1 MTTFEQLGLST
12 SVLSAITEMGFET
25 PTPIQEKSIPVFLE
39 TERDILGLAQTGT
52 GKTAAFG
59 LPILQ
64 KVDFTNKTTQAL
76 IICPTRELCL
86 QISRDLGNYSKN
98 LQNVNIVAVYGGSS
112 ITQQVDQLR
121 RGAQIIVATP
131 GRLMDLMER
140 KAVKIQNVNYVVL
153 DEADEMLNMGFRD
166 DIEQILSVTPPEKR
180 VCLFSATMSK
190 PVRQIAD
197 RFLKDPVEITV
208 GKKNAGNEN
217 IIHEYAMVHAKDK
230 IPALKR
236 VLDFTSDNFYGII
249 FCTTKNE
256 TQDISDKLIRDGYN
270 ADCLHGDLSQ
280 QQREKVMT
288 RFRHHAIK
296 ILLATDVA
304 ARGIDVEGLTHVI
317 HYHLPDDIEYYTHRS
332 GRTARAGKTGVSF
345 TLLNM
350 REAYRLKE
358 IEKLTGIKF
367 NRILIPSA
375 TEVRDKKL
383 LAFLQTIENTEIEDG
398 IFDTNVMTALEELDN
413 FTKVD
418 LIKKVLSLE
427 LRRFSNEYL
436 SGPDLN
442 ATASERGSR
451 DGEGRT
457 RERSE
462 AYGGRGRGKRLFIS
476 IGSKDG
482 LDNNTLKEFVA
493 STSSVPFK
501 SILAAEVKGVYSFLN
516 VEDEHVDQLITAVNG
531 STYKD
536 RPVRIEVSGD
546 RPEGG
551 GGGRREGG
559 RGGYGGGR
567 GGSERRSYGGGGERK
582 SYGGGGDRRREGG
595 SGERKSYGGGGEKR
609 SYGGSSE
616 RKPYG
621 ASGSGERKPYGSSGT
636 GERKPFAGGERKKR
650 DGDFPPRKRRES

>member
-1 MTTFEQLGLST
+1 
-12 SVLSAITEMGFET
+12 
-25 PTPIQEKSIPVFLE
+25 
-39 TERDILGLAQTGT
+39 
-52 GKTAAFG
+52 
-59 LPILQ
+59 
-64 KVDFTNKTTQAL
+64 
-76 IICPTRELCL
+76 
-86 QISRDLGNYSKN
+86 
-98 LQNVNIVAVYGGSS
+98 
-112 ITQQVDQLR
+112 
-121 RGAQIIVATP
+121 
-131 GRLMDLMER
+131 
-140 KAVKIQNVNYVVL
+140 
-153 DEADEMLNMGFRD
+153 
-166 DIEQILSVTPPEKR
+166 
-180 VCLFSATMSK
+180 MSK
-190 PVRQIAD
+190 QVRQIAD
-197 RFLKDPVEITV
+197 RYLKDPVEITV
-208 GKKNAGNEN
+208 GKKNSANEN
-217 IIHEYAMVHAKDK
+217 IVHEYAMVHAKDK
-230 IPALKR
+230 IAALKR

-249 FCTTKNE
+249 FCTTKHE

-304 ARGIDVEGLTHVI
+304 ARGIDVEGLTHVV

-383 LAFLQTIENTEIEDG
+383 LAFLQTIENTEVEEG
-398 IFDTNVMTALEELDN
+398 IFDDNVMKALEELDN
-413 FTKVD
+413 FTKVE

-442 ATASERGSR
+442 ATAAERGSR
-451 DGEGRT
+451 EGEGR
-457 RERSE
+457 ERSR
-462 AYGGRGRGKRLFIS
+462 AGGKRLFIS

-482 LDNNTLKEFVA
+482 LDNTTLKEFVA

-501 SILAAEVKGVYSFLN
+501 SILGVEVKGVFSFLN
-516 VEDEHVDQLITAVNG
+516 VEDEYVDQLVTAVNG

-546 RPEGG
+546 KPEG

-567 GGSERRSYGGGGERK
+567 GGSERRSYGGGEKRNYGGGGERK
-582 SYGGGGDRRREGG
+582 SYGGSG
-595 SGERKSYGGGGEKR
+595 SGERKSYSSGSEKRSYGGGNSGGGERKSYSSNGGEKR
-609 SYGGSSE
+609 SYGGT
-616 RKPYG
+616 
-621 ASGSGERKPYGSSGT
+621 GT
-636 GERKPFAGGERKKR
+636 GERKNFSGGERKPFSGNSGDGERKKR
-650 DGDFPPRKRRES
+650 DGDFPPRKRRDV